1 MAFAL
6 AVGMVP
12 ARSRLPFLTL
22 LLLASPAA
30 CSSDGTDETGT
41 PGTGQTQQEVS
52 ACFFTESAIL
62 CAPDPDWS
70 DGDGDQG
77 SDLRTRVEDFYPSAC
92 ADHDGDHDGIPD
104 FMDIEDDSDGDDD
117 GRGDDDD
124 DHGKDAGPGDDDD
137 GGPGDDDDG
146 NGDDDDGNGD
156 DDDGGPDDDDGGHGD
171 DDDEDGGHGD
181 GGKVDDHLRCHACN
195 RGPGNSGDFRLELDG
210 DEAKLDRGRVYLVDG
225 NQLVV
230 PTPDGALTIVLS
242 AGTRIDDG
250 YPTPGAE
257 IRAEGTMSA
266 SGELLAERVRVLCR
280 APAAMPPD
288 QVPPGSEPVN
298 PPDE

>member
-6 AVGMVP
+6 AIGMVP
-12 ARSRLPFLTL
+12 ARSRLSFLTV

-30 CSSDGTDETGT
+30 CSSDGTDEPGE
-41 PGTGQTQQEVS
+41 PGTEQTQQEVS
-52 ACFFTESAIL
+52 ACFFTESAVL

-70 DGDGDQG
+70 DSDGDQG

-92 ADHDGDHDGIPD
+92 ADHDGDQDGIPD
-104 FMDIEDDSDGDDD
+104 FMDIEDEGHGD

-137 GGPGDDDDG
+137 GGHGDGDDG
-146 NGDDDDGNGD
+146 
-156 DDDGGPDDDDGGHGD
+156 DGGHG
-171 DDDEDGGHGD
+171 GHGHD
-181 GGKVDDHLRCHACN
+181 GKVDDHLRCHACN

-210 DEAKLDRGRVYLVDG
+210 DEAKLDRGRVYLVNG
-225 NQLVV
+225 NELVV

-250 YPTPGAE
+250 DPTPGAE

-280 APAAMPPD
+280 APAAMPPH

-298 PPDE
+298 PPAE